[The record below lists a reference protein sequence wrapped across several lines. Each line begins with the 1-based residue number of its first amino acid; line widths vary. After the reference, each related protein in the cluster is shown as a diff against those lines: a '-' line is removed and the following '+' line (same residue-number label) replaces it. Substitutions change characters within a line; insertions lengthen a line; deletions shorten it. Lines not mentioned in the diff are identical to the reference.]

1 MTECPWYISSTAV
14 REYMQIGNLS
24 GPPEESN
31 PDWRQAEREL
41 IELCS
46 SDAVRRA
53 GVDRLGAE
61 VWRTGRV
68 PVGRLEKTIRLE
80 LSVVTTP
87 RREGPKPQLVR
98 VRAKDSNRGAGR
110 QERRSS

>member
-1 MTECPWYISSTAV
+1 MALLASHSSARV
-14 REYMQIGNLS
+14 RSSALNTDDSLRSLS
-24 GPPEESN
+24 VPPN
-31 PDWRQAEREL
+31 PALVGFCVDL
-41 IELCS
+41 L
-46 SDAVRRA
+46 
-53 GVDRLGAE
+53 DRLGAE